1 MIVEHMEP
9 AGTGALLR
17 EFEELK
23 RRLAA
28 EGLFDAG
35 LKRPIPAVPRRIG
48 LITSAT
54 GAAVHDVLSTLQRR
68 FPLAEV
74 SLYPVPVQGTAAA
87 PAIIK
92 ALQQLPRRVAV
103 DVVLLVRGGGSLEDL
118 WSFNEEAVARAV
130 RACAVPVICGVGHEI
145 DTTIADFAADLRA
158 PTPTAAAELAT
169 PSVADW
175 LSRVQQAQT
184 ALAQRHSVLR
194 RAAGER
200 LETLRARLDRAHPQR
215 RLQQNEQRLDELEA
229 RLIAAFT
236 RGRTRA
242 TERLGNASA
251 RLRATTPQRRLR
263 LALRELESLQ
273 LTLHGAQQRN
283 LAQAEQ
289 RRARAEALLL
299 AVNPKAVLERGYA
312 IVSNAQGQVVRS
324 VQAVQ
329 AGDALRLSLVD
340 GQLGVRVDSDTD
352 PSRS

>member
-1 MIVEHMEP
+1 V
-9 AGTGALLR
+9 
-17 EFEELK
+17 
-23 RRLAA
+23 
-28 EGLFDAG
+28 
-35 LKRPIPAVPRRIG
+35 
-48 LITSAT
+48 
-54 GAAVHDVLSTLQRR
+54 
-68 FPLAEV
+68 
-74 SLYPVPVQGTAAA
+74 
-87 PAIIK
+87 
-92 ALQQLPRRVAV
+92 
-103 DVVLLVRGGGSLEDL
+103 
-118 WSFNEEAVARAV
+118 
-130 RACAVPVICGVGHEI
+130 
-145 DTTIADFAADLRA
+145 
-158 PTPTAAAELAT
+158 LAT
-169 PSVADW
+169 PNVADW
-175 LSRVQQAQT
+175 LNRVQQAQS

-236 RGRTRA
+236 RGRARA

-251 RLRATTPQRRLR
+251 RLRAATPQRRLR

-273 LTLHGAQQRN
+273 LALHGAQQRN

-289 RRARAEALLL
+289 RRARAESLLL

-324 VQAVQ
+324 VQAVR

-340 GQLGVRVDSDTD
+340 GQLGVHVDSDTD